1 MVVVAIICIFL
12 CVIILGV
19 VMAFYDLSDGQAFT
33 IFIIVVVLVSLC
45 LYVGA
50 MFNEPE
56 YYYEG
61 MRVEKEDIDF
71 SEFIMTYDEE
81 KNCYNLERKEK

>member
-1 MVVVAIICIFL
+1 MVVVAIVCIFL
-12 CVIILGV
+12 CVIILGI
-19 VMAFYDLSDGQAFT
+19 MLAFYDLSDEQAFT
-33 IFIIVVVLVSLC
+33 IFITVVILAGLC
-45 LYVGA
+45 LCVGA
-50 MFNEPE
+50 MSNEPE

-81 KNCYNLERKEK
+81 KNCYNIERKEK